1 MDDDR
6 TKRMNPQSRRE
17 TREGKLFPGESL
29 DLPEE
34 NPRHYDNYGNNYGRG
49 RGVRNFNNG
58 YGRDT
63 GPLNPRADWDETGQ
77 AVDWTGGWNPPAE
90 PWQEEGDWE
99 EDPSWEPEEEPW
111 EEEEAFPEPE
121 EETPARGPAIRAYNA
136 DFQEAPEPRRRKAPR
151 APKPEPDRSLEDL
164 EQVHRAGREASSKK
178 RRKHR
183 FLKKLILLLLILGLL
198 AAGLCIL
205 LKRMPQAGS
214 SLGGRKPGCATILL
228 VGLDDD
234 KTRTDTMMLLYLDGE
249 NGGVNLL
256 SLPRDTYVGGDYYI
270 PKLNSVYGDN
280 GGGKAGMEAL
290 LDEIRDLIGYRPDGY
305 LTFELSAFVDVVNAM
320 GGVKFDVP
328 QDMQYDDPSQDL
340 HIDLKEGMQ
349 RLNGEDAMGLV
360 RYRSG
365 YAMADLMRVEV
376 QRDFVEAA
384 MKQWLK
390 PWKVIRFPG
399 AALALLTGTQG
410 DLSLGNLVWVA
421 DALRKADVSSVQT
434 ETLPGEP
441 ATIGDGSYY
450 LAWPNAT
457 AELIN
462 TSFNPF
468 YYEITAED
476 LNIAG

>member
-1 MDDDR
+1 
-6 TKRMNPQSRRE
+6 MNENSAGRPTDGRRRE
-17 TREGKLFPGESL
+17 SRPQDGKLFPGESL

-34 NPRHYDNYGNNYGRG
+34 NPRHYDNYNNNYGRG

-63 GPLNPRADWDETGQ
+63 GPLDPRQDWDETGQ
-77 AVDWTGGWNPPAE
+77 AVDWAGGWDPDPE
-90 PWQEEGDWE
+90 PWQEPE
-99 EDPSWEPEEEPW
+99 EDWADRDESWEEEPL
-111 EEEEAFPEPE
+111 EEPQEAPRSPL
-121 EETPARGPAIRAYNA
+121 IRAYNS
-136 DFQEAPEPRRRKAPR
+136 DFQDAPELGRKKPRSQAEK
-151 APKPEPDRSLEDL
+151 PKPDRSLEDL
-164 EQVHRAGREASSKK
+164 EQAHRAGRQAQGRNKK
-178 RRKHR
+178 KHR
-183 FLKKLILLLLILGLL
+183 FWRKLLVFLLVLAALAIGLCFLLKK
-198 AAGLCIL
+198 
-205 LKRMPQAGS
+205 MPQTS
-214 SLGGRKPGCATILL
+214 DSLGERKPGCATVLL

-256 SLPRDTYVGGDYYI
+256 SLPRDIYVGGDYYI

-280 GGGKAGMEAL
+280 GGGKEGMNAL
-290 LDEIRDLIGYRPDGY
+290 LDEIQDLIGYRPDGY
-305 LTFELSAFVDVVNAM
+305 LTFELTAFVDVVDAM

-340 HIDLKEGMQ
+340 HIDLKAGTQ

-365 YAMADLMRVEV
+365 YAMADLRRVEV

-384 MKQWLK
+384 MDQWLK
-390 PWKVIRFPG
+390 PWKVIRYPG
-399 AALALLTGTQG
+399 AALALLKGTQG

-421 DALRKADVSSVQT
+421 DALRKADFSNIQT

>member
-1 MDDDR
+1 MNDDR
-6 TKRMNPQSRRE
+6 TKRLGDLHRQE
-17 TREGKLFPGESL
+17 TKDRDGMPFPGESL

-34 NPRHYDNYGNNYGRG
+34 NPRHYDNYNNNYGRG

-63 GPLNPRADWDETGQ
+63 GPVGPGRDWDETGQ
-77 AVDWTGGWNPPAE
+77 AADWTGGWDPDQESWQEDDHWQEDDWQDEPAE
-90 PWQEEGDWE
+90 
-99 EDPSWEPEEEPW
+99 EPQ
-111 EEEEAFPEPE
+111 
-121 EETPARGPAIRAYNA
+121 GPVIRAYNA
-136 DFQEAPEPRRRKAPR
+136 DFQDAPEARPQRASRAKTARPRPQPDPGMEDLTSAHRAARQAPARRRK
-151 APKPEPDRSLEDL
+151 KHHFL
-164 EQVHRAGREASSKK
+164 
-178 RRKHR
+178 RKLLV
-183 FLKKLILLLLILGLL
+183 FLLVLAALAVGVCLLLKK
-198 AAGLCIL
+198 
-205 LKRMPQAGS
+205 MPGGDD
-214 SLGGRKPGCATILL
+214 SLGQRKPGCATILL

-290 LDEIRDLIGYRPDGY
+290 MDEIRDLIGYRPDGY

-360 RYRSG
+360 RFRSG
-365 YAMADLMRVEV
+365 YAMADLRRVEV
-376 QRDFVEAA
+376 QRDFVKAA
-384 MKQWLK
+384 MDQWLK
-390 PWKVIRFPG
+390 PWKVIRYPG
-399 AALALLTGTQG
+399 AALALIKHTQG

-421 DALRKADVSSVQT
+421 DAMRKADFSNIQT

-441 ATIGDGSYY
+441 DMIGDGSYY
-450 LAWPNAT
+450 LVWPNAA

>member
-1 MDDDR
+1 MDDNR
-6 TKRMNPQSRRE
+6 TKRPEDGRR
-17 TREGKLFPGESL
+17 RAARPRDGGLFPGESL

-34 NPRHYDNYGNNYGRG
+34 NPRHYDNYNNNYGRG

-58 YGRDT
+58 YGRDEED
-63 GPLNPRADWDETGQ
+63 PRQDWDETGQ
-77 AVDWTGGWNPPAE
+77 AVDWTGGWNPDPE
-90 PWQEEGDWE
+90 PWQEPE
-99 EDPSWEPEEEPW
+99 EDWNEDEAWEEEP
-111 EEEEAFPEPE
+111 PE
-121 EETPARGPAIRAYNA
+121 EPVTAGPVIRAYNA
-136 DFQEAPEPRRRKAPR
+136 DFQDAPETGRKRAVRPQRPRPQPDRSMEELENTHRAARQAGTRRRKR
-151 APKPEPDRSLEDL
+151 
-164 EQVHRAGREASSKK
+164 
-178 RRKHR
+178 HR
-183 FLKKLILLLLILGLL
+183 FLRKLLVLLLVL
-198 AAGLCIL
+198 AALTVGACLL
-205 LKRMPQAGS
+205 LKKMPKAND
-214 SLGGRKPGCATILL
+214 SLGQRKPGCATILL

-270 PKLNSVYGDN
+270 PKLNSVYGDS

-340 HIDLKEGMQ
+340 SIDLKAGVQ

-365 YAMADLMRVEV
+365 YAMADLRRVEV

-384 MKQWLK
+384 MDQWLK
-390 PWKVIRFPG
+390 PWKVVRYPG
-399 AALALLTGTQG
+399 AALALLKGTQG

-421 DALRKADVSSVQT
+421 DALRKADFSRIQT

-441 ATIGDGSYY
+441 AMIGDGSYY

-468 YYEITAED
+468 YDEITAED

>member
-1 MDDDR
+1 MEDDR
-6 TKRMNPQSRRE
+6 TKRLNDRQDRE
-17 TREGKLFPGESL
+17 ARARDGKLFPGESL

-34 NPRHYDNYGNNYGRG
+34 NPRHYDNYNNNYGRG
-49 RGVRNFNNG
+49 RGVRNYNNG

-63 GPLNPRADWDETGQ
+63 GPLDPGRDWDETGQ
-77 AVDWTGGWNPPAE
+77 AVDWTGGWDPEPE
-90 PWQEEGDWE
+90 PWQGDDWQDREDWE
-99 EDPSWEPEEEPW
+99 EEPEAPQ
-111 EEEEAFPEPE
+111 
-121 EETPARGPAIRAYNA
+121 GPAIRAYNA
-136 DFQEAPEPRRRKAPR
+136 DFQDAPEDRRRKAAR
-151 APKPEPDRSLEDL
+151 TQTGARTEPDRSLEDM
-164 EQVHRAGREASSKK
+164 EAAHKTGRQAQGRK
-178 RRKHR
+178 RKKHR
-183 FLKKLILLLLILGLL
+183 LLKNLLIFLVALTVLAVGLCLLLKK
-198 AAGLCIL
+198 
-205 LKRMPQAGS
+205 MPQRKDG
-214 SLGGRKPGCATILL
+214 LGERKPGCATILL
-228 VGLDDD
+228 AGLDDEG
-234 KTRTDTMMLLYLDGE
+234 TRTDTMMLLYLDGE

-290 LDEIRDLIGYRPDGY
+290 MDEIQDLIGYRPDGY
-305 LTFELSAFVDVVNAM
+305 LTFELSAFVDVVDAM

-340 HIDLKEGMQ
+340 HIDLKEGLQ
-349 RLNGEDAMGLV
+349 RLNGQDAMGLV

-365 YAMADLMRVEV
+365 YAMADLRRVEV

-384 MKQWLK
+384 MDQWLK
-390 PWKVIRFPG
+390 PWKVIRYPG
-399 AALALLTGTQG
+399 AVLALLKGTQG

-421 DALRKADVSSVQT
+421 DAIRKADLSNIHT

-441 ATIGDGSYY
+441 AMIGDGSYY
-450 LAWPNAT
+450 LVWPNTT

-468 YYEITAED
+468 YYKITAED

>member
-1 MDDDR
+1 MNDDR
-6 TKRMNPQSRRE
+6 TKRLGELRRQE
-17 TREGKLFPGESL
+17 QRTREGDLFPGESL

-34 NPRHYDNYGNNYGRG
+34 NPRHYDNYNNNYGRG
-49 RGVRNFNNG
+49 RGVRNFNND

-63 GPLNPRADWDETGQ
+63 GPVGPGRDWDETGQ
-77 AVDWTGGWNPPAE
+77 AADWTGGWDPGDDT
-90 PWQEEGDWE
+90 WQEDGWQGE
-99 EDPSWEPEEEPW
+99 ESREDAPEEPE
-111 EEEEAFPEPE
+111 
-121 EETPARGPAIRAYNA
+121 ARGPVIRAYNA
-136 DFQEAPEPRRRKAPR
+136 DFQDAPEPGRKGTSRTKTARPR
-151 APKPEPDRSLEDL
+151 PSKPWPDTGMEDL
-164 EQVHRAGREASSKK
+164 EDTHRAARQAPARKRKK
-178 RRKHR
+178 HH
-183 FLKKLILLLLILGLL
+183 FLRKLILFLLALAALAVGVCLLL
-198 AAGLCIL
+198 
-205 LKRMPQAGS
+205 KKMPQREDG
-214 SLGGRKPGCATILL
+214 LGERKPGCATILL

-290 LDEIRDLIGYRPDGY
+290 MNEIQDLIGYRPDGY
-305 LTFELSAFVDVVNAM
+305 LTFELSAFVNVVDAM

-328 QDMQYDDPSQDL
+328 QDMQYEDPGQDL
-340 HIDLKEGMQ
+340 YIDLKAGLQ

-365 YAMADLMRVEV
+365 YAMADLQRVEV

-384 MKQWLK
+384 MDQWLK
-390 PWKVIRFPG
+390 PWKVIRYPG
-399 AALALLTGTQG
+399 AALALLKGTQG

-421 DALRKADVSSVQT
+421 DAMRKADFSDIRT

-441 ATIGDGSYY
+441 AMIGDGSYY
-450 LAWPNAT
+450 LVWPNAT